1 MSSAHPDLDFKPEM
15 PRRLD
20 HGIGIVGAGGVVNYA
35 HLPAYAQAGFKV
47 VGITDKMRERA
58 EKTARDHKIPKVYDS
73 LEELL
78 GDPEVEIVDIA
89 VYPWETLTVGQQAVR
104 AGKHI
109 LCQKPLSDE
118 YGKAANLVALAR
130 EAGLKMAVNQQMRWT
145 VGIRG
150 TKQLLNQGWL
160 GVPCYG
166 NDSGSLPDGL
176 VHVAVGCTPASAWKC

>member
-47 VGITDKMRERA
+47 VGITDKSRERA
-58 EKTARDHKIPKVYDS
+58 EKTASDHKIPKVYDS
-73 LEELL
+73 LQELV

-89 VYPWETLTVGQQAVR
+89 VYPWETLNVGEEAIR

-109 LCQKPLSDE
+109 LCQKPLADE
-118 YGKAANLVALAR
+118 YAKAANLVASPGKPDSRWPSTSRCVGRSASGGPSNFWTRDGSASPVMGRFKFTAR
-130 EAGLKMAVNQQMRWT
+130 RIGPC
-145 VGIRG
+145 GRG
-150 TKQLLNQGWL
+150 
-160 GVPCYG
+160 C
-166 NDSGSLPDGL
+166 LP
-176 VHVAVGCTPASAWKC
+176 ANAWKC